1 MSLLKL
7 KSLKNFH
14 NKSIVSLSFLIFMG
28 AVSSSCSLKYG
39 STPVVEDKTPEFVFS
54 GVEMTRYE
62 DKKKKVELKA
72 DAIEQY
78 KGSSSSY
85 VKDVDFS
92 SYDSD
97 NKIATEGSCGYLLLD
112 TDNEVYEL
120 YDDIKLFSK
129 TKEATV
135 FAKSLRWNG
144 KSEQL
149 VSGRGENVRIEKDD
163 IIIYGSGFSAS
174 GASGE
179 FSFTGMVSGN
189 IETKEAGSTDSDS
202 AEVVEDE
209 INED

>member
-1 MSLLKL
+1 MSLI
-7 KSLKNFH
+7 KSKSFEKFH
-14 NKSIVSLSFLIFMG
+14 NNKIFSAVFLG
-28 AVSSSCSLKYG
+28 LLGSVLSSCSLKYG

-72 DAIEQY
+72 DTIEQY
-78 KGSSSSY
+78 KGASASY
-85 VKDVDFS
+85 VKDVSFS

-97 NKIATEGSCGYLLLD
+97 SKVSTEGSCGYLMLD
-112 TDNEVYEL
+112 TDHEVYEL

-144 KSEQL
+144 KNEQL
-149 VSGRGENVRIEKDD
+149 VSGRAENVRIEKDD
-163 IIIYGSGFSAS
+163 IVIYGSGFSAS
-174 GASGE
+174 GVSGE

-189 IETKEAGSTDSDS
+189 IETKESKSEDA
-202 AEVVEDE
+202 VEEEKDE
-209 INED
+209 E